1 MGWMFNECH
10 KLKEIK
16 GINNFNTINIMYLN
30 SMFQGC
36 KSLEYLDLSKFNTM
50 NVTDISFMF
59 NQCHKLKEI
68 KGINDFNFIKVI
80 DKIGIFD
87 ECNELKSLS
96 EFNNVNINNNS
107 AEIEQIKKEMENMFT
122 VNFISTEYKIDYP
135 IQCKSNDKIKNLE
148 NKLYIKYPKL
158 KYFFLDFDFLAN
170 ENIINKYET
179 LENCRIIKNTTILI
193 KKIKN

>member
-1 MGWMFNECH
+1 
-10 KLKEIK
+10 
-16 GINNFNTINIMYLN
+16 
-30 SMFQGC
+30 MFQGC
-36 KSLEYLDLSKFNTM
+36 KSLEFLDLSKFNTM

-122 VNFISTEYKIDYP
+122 VNFISTEQKIDYP
-135 IQCKSNDKIKNLE
+135 IQCKSTDIFKNIE
-148 NKLYIKYPKL
+148 DKLYIKYPKL
-158 KYFFLDFDFLAN
+158 KDYFLDFDFLAN

-193 KKIKN
+193 KERK